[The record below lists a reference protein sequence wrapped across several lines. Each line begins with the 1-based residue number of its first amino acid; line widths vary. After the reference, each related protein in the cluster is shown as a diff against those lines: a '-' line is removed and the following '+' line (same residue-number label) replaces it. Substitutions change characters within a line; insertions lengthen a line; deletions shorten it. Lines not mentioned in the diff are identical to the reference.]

1 MSLEAFKKYVDII
14 EPLITKTSGLRIM
27 GGEPTLHPQL
37 FEMLEILA
45 ARIRPKMSWG
55 INICSNGVGDQVNE
69 VLNKIRAKYTSHTI
83 YSDLEMNLSVRFPTE
98 EQFLIIESK
107 KKAMDA
113 YVKRHANIYQ
123 AVQDVY
129 PDLKDYSE
137 DCFVLKNCGYGITP
151 KGIFICSTIPYI
163 ATIMKL
169 PGGLDHFPSEEEEKE
184 QKRMYCKYCAM
195 ASTRKEF
202 AFKSRKIP
210 QELISPTYERALKA
224 WDDEPYFLPV
234 IDPKAVE

>member
-1 MSLEAFKKYVDII
+1 
-14 EPLITKTSGLRIM
+14 
-27 GGEPTLHPQL
+27 
-37 FEMLEILA
+37 
-45 ARIRPKMSWG
+45 
-55 INICSNGVGDQVNE
+55 
-69 VLNKIRAKYTSHTI
+69 
-83 YSDLEMNLSVRFPTE
+83 MNLSVRFPTE

-113 YVKRHANIYQ
+113 YVKKRHANIYQ